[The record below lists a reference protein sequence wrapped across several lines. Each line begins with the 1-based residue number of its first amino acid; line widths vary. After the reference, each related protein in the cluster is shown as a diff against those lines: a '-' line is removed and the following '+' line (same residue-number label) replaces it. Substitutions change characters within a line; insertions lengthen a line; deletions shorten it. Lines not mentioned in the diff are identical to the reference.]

1 MLAEVDRSLTFR
13 LEYVARQRD
22 RDGSRRSAM
31 AAALDTRAQVEQ
43 THLSLL
49 HQGPNLARLQRARH
63 HTNVTFVAF
72 ENPMFPQPRPEAEG
86 RDEQASDAARFASG
100 PSTAQVPVDCV
111 RAAILASLYTVNGEP
126 YEARRSRADEMPC
139 GPVVTPPDPRTVG
152 PEYEQAGIT
161 LLDHVEYRLKRP
173 RTLHL
178 QQLDV

>member
-49 HQGPNLARLQRARH
+49 HQRPNLARLQRARH
-63 HTNVTFVAF
+63 HTNLTFVAF

-86 RDEQASDAARFASG
+86 NDEQVKARPVFG
-100 PSTAQVPVDCV
+100 LWPVDG
-111 RAAILASLYTVNGEP
+111 ASPG
-126 YEARRSRADEMPC
+126 
-139 GPVVTPPDPRTVG
+139 
-152 PEYEQAGIT
+152 
-161 LLDHVEYRLKRP
+161 
-173 RTLHL
+173 
-178 QQLDV
+178 